1 MNQKQAQNTAKPVTQ
16 SGSKR
21 PNETGTIRVEGFLRI
36 FDPKTQQTFLE
47 TRA

>member
-1 MNQKQAQNTAKPVTQ
+1 MNQKQAQNTAKPGTQ
-16 SGSKR
+16 SGPKK